1 MPFSRNGATM
11 SRWVNS
17 QRLEQAKGF
26 TLVELLVVIAIIGIL
41 VALLLP
47 AVQAAR
53 EAARRMQCSNNLK
66 QLGLAMHNFHA
77 GQGQLPPGQNY
88 QLGIISNSNKDKF
101 CWFQEM
107 LPFVEQQALYDK
119 YKAHVA
125 SGGEVWWTPD
135 RWTSIPTFMC
145 PSDGANPKI
154 VTGGWS
160 QSPGGE
166 PENSQGWSGNLVVLA
181 GSTVFNP
188 TSDTN
193 GENLDGLFFAKSAVR
208 IDDIRDGSTNT
219 LLGGEIIIVRDI
231 GVGQQISGGNS
242 VTQKHDNRGRYWNVH
257 QGTTLFST
265 LYPPNTSVGDRGTW
279 CVDTEQAPCQSLG
292 TDNLVQSLRSYHP
305 GGVNAVLAD
314 GSVHF
319 ISDYIDAQTYKN
331 YGTRA
336 GGEVPAAL

>member
-1 MPFSRNGATM
+1 M
-11 SRWVNS
+11 
-17 QRLEQAKGF
+17 LQARDRGQPPRGF

-66 QLGLAMHNFHA
+66 QLGLAMHNFHTA
-77 GQGQLPPGQNY
+77 KGQFPYGQNY
-88 QLGIISNSNKDKF
+88 QLGIVPNADKDKA

-107 LPFVEQQALYDK
+107 LPYVEQQALYDE
-119 YKAHVA
+119 YKNHVA
-125 SGGEVWWTPD
+125 GGGEVWWTPK
-135 RWTSIPTFMC
+135 RWTAIESFMC

-160 QSPGGE
+160 QSPGGQ

-188 TSDTN
+188 TGDTN
-193 GENLDGLFFAKSAVR
+193 GENLDGLFYAKSNVR
-208 IDDIRDGSTNT
+208 IDDIRDGTTNT
-219 LLGGEIIIVRDI
+219 FLAGEIIIVRDQ
-231 GVGQQISGGNS
+231 GVGEQISGGNS
-242 VTQKHDNRGRYWNVH
+242 TTQKHDNRGRYWNVH

-279 CVDTEQAPCQSLG
+279 CIDVPKIAPCQSLG
-292 TDNLVQSLRSYHP
+292 TDNLVMSLRSYHP
-305 GGVNAVLAD
+305 GGVNVTLAD

-319 ISDYIDAQTYKN
+319 ISDFVDAQVYKE

-336 GGEVPAAL
+336 GGEVARPF

>member
-1 MPFSRNGATM
+1 MSSIRNERRRPTSG
-11 SRWVNS
+11 
-17 QRLEQAKGF
+17 GF

-41 VALLLP
+41 VSLLLP

-66 QLGLAMHNFHA
+66 QLGLAMHNFHTA
-77 GQGQLPPGQNY
+77 NGAFPNGQNY
-88 QLGIISNSNKDKF
+88 QIAIIPNSSKDKA

-107 LPFVEQQALYDK
+107 LPYVEQQALYDE
-119 YKAHVA
+119 YKAHA
-125 SGGEVWWTPD
+125 DGGGEVWWTPQ
-135 RWTSIPTFMC
+135 RWTAIETFMC

-160 QSPGGE
+160 QSPGGQ

-188 TSDTN
+188 TDDIN
-193 GENLDGLFFAKSAVR
+193 GENLDGLFYANSSVR
-208 IDDIRDGSTNT
+208 IDDIRDGTTNT
-219 LLGGEIIIVRDI
+219 LLAGEIIIVRDQ
-231 GVGQQISGGNS
+231 GVGEQISGGNS
-242 VTQKHDNRGRYWNVH
+242 STQKHDNRGRYWNVH

-265 LYPPNTSVGDRGTW
+265 LYPPNTTVGDRGTW
-279 CVDTEQAPCQSLG
+279 CIDSPPFAPCQSLG

-305 GGVNAVLAD
+305 GGVNVTLAD
-314 GSVHF
+314 GSVQF
-319 ISDYIDAQTYKN
+319 IGNFVDAEVYKA

-336 GGEVPAAL
+336 GGEVPGAL